1 MPFAQ
6 LVGNE
11 RIKKAL
17 QRAVIEDRVAQS
29 LLMAGAPGVGKYQF
43 AVALAQALN
52 CASSIEGDACGV
64 CVSCL
69 RIERNEHADVRTI
82 LREVKDPNLKKEQ
95 KSQFIR
101 IDQMRLM
108 SEQAQFRPYEGRR
121 RVFIIDEAEWLR
133 LEAANS
139 ILKTLEEPPATSL
152 VILITSKPYSL
163 LETIRS
169 RCQMLNFAPVSASEI
184 EEHLLTTKKMQAV
197 ETKLRS
203 RLSQGSIGRAL
214 EINLDGYREVRERML
229 AIVETLCSNQELAKL
244 LSASEHLGRKL
255 EKEEFEIHLDTL
267 MVLLSDL
274 FRLKLNASAES
285 LTNADIVERLKLLA
299 EKMNRDQISI
309 LVDRI
314 EETLF
319 GQIRN
324 INKQLAIDSMLMR
337 PL

>member
-6 LVGNE
+6 LIGNQ
-11 RIKKAL
+11 RIKRAL
-17 QRAVIEDRVAQS
+17 QRAVVEDRIAQS
-29 LLMAGAPGVGKYQF
+29 LLMAGSRGVGKYQF

-52 CASSIEGDACGV
+52 CENSIEGDACGV

-82 LREVKDPNLKKEQ
+82 LREIKDPNFKKEP

-139 ILKTLEEPPATSL
+139 ILKTLEEPPSTTL
-152 VILITSKPYSL
+152 IILITSKPYSL

-169 RCQMLNFAPVSASEI
+169 RCQMLSFAPVGAVEI
-184 EEHLLTTKKMQAV
+184 EEHLLTKKKMPSV
-197 ETKLRS
+197 EAKIRA

-214 EINLDGYREVRERML
+214 EIDLDAYREVRERML
-229 AIVETLCSNQELAKL
+229 AIVETLCLNPGLATL
-244 LSASEHLGRKL
+244 LNASEHLGRKL
-255 EKEEFEIHLDTL
+255 EKEDFEIHLDTL
-267 MVLLSDL
+267 MVVLSDL
-274 FRLKLNASAES
+274 FRLKLNASADL
-285 LTNADIVERLKLLA
+285 LTNADIVERLKPVA
-299 EKMNRDQISI
+299 AKMTRDQIST

-324 INKQLAIDSMLMR
+324 INRQLSMDSMLMR

>member
-1 MPFAQ
+1 MTFAQ
-6 LVGNE
+6 LVGND
-11 RIKKAL
+11 RIKRAL
-17 QRAVIEDRVAQS
+17 QRAISEGRIAQS
-29 LLMAGAPGVGKYQF
+29 LLMAGSRGVGKYQF

-82 LREVKDPNLKKEQ
+82 LREVKDPNFKKEP

-169 RCQMLNFAPVSASEI
+169 RCQMLSFAPVSASEI
-184 EEHLLTTKKMQAV
+184 EERVLMKKKMPAV
-197 ETKLRS
+197 EAKLRS

-214 EINLDGYREVRERML
+214 EIDLDAYREVRERML
-229 AIVETLCSNQELAKL
+229 AIVETLCSNHEIAKL
-244 LSASEHLGRKL
+244 LSASEHLGRRL
-255 EKEEFEIHLDTL
+255 EKEDFEIHLDTL

-274 FRLKLNASAES
+274 FRLKLNPSTES
-285 LTNADIVERLKLLA
+285 LTNADIVERLKLAA
-299 EKMNRDQISI
+299 EKMTRDQIST

-324 INKQLAIDSMLMR
+324 VNKQLAMDSMLMR

>member
-11 RIKKAL
+11 RIKRAL
-17 QRAVIEDRVAQS
+17 QRAVAEGRVAQS
-29 LLMAGAPGVGKYQF
+29 LLMAGARGVGKYRF
-43 AVALAQALN
+43 AVALAQSLN
-52 CASSIEGDACGV
+52 CANSVDADACGV

-82 LREVKDPNLKKEQ
+82 LREVKDPNFKKEP

-169 RCQMLNFAPVSASEI
+169 RCQMLNFAPLSAPEI
-184 EEHLLTTKKMQAV
+184 EEHLLTRKQMPAV
-197 ETKLRS
+197 EAKLRS

-214 EINLDGYREVRERML
+214 EIDLDGYCEVRERML
-229 AIVETLCSNQELAKL
+229 AIVETLCSDHELAKL
-244 LSASEHLGRKL
+244 LNASEYLCRKL
-255 EKEEFEIHLDTL
+255 EKQDFEIHLDTL

-285 LTNADIVERLKLLA
+285 LTNADIADRLKSVA
-299 EKMNRDQISI
+299 HKMNRDQIST

-324 INKQLAIDSMLMR
+324 INKQLAMDSMLMR